1 MPPVTDDHE
10 KSSTAYLKDR
20 RFKLSRSVLS
30 YSPSAVCLTDGRDF
44 QGLRQVPVSL
54 HQNYLWKQHAD
65 CFVGGGGLN
74 ATKGTLAKRASP
86 PRQSAPSR
94 RLGRGPTP
102 TNPSASSLSV
112 PSLRAP
118 SYPIDLDCRR
128 TANLEDRMHQLES
141 LIQAIPPSVFAAIGT
156 PGPSGAPGGALDP
169 SIAAAAAAL
178 FQSGPLPRA
187 TPILPATAAPLTN
200 PANHFADMQRMDRR
214 SSRGSG
220 ALSTAT
226 SIDQL
231 AEDTARMSIAPS
243 FHYRDNQ
250 GETRWQGETSG
261 LPLLDMLMERHAD
274 PTTWPRTRTSL
285 DNLPPPDV
293 PTEEYMPPPPKS
305 RASDLNSET
314 LWKKIT
320 ALIDPDLMDEW
331 VFNFNPFSMV
341 ALMLTQRT
349 ASSNASYQLRIT
361 YCRSFICLHS
371 WR

>member
-1 MPPVTDDHE
+1 M
-10 KSSTAYLKDR
+10 
-20 RFKLSRSVLS
+20 
-30 YSPSAVCLTDGRDF
+30 
-44 QGLRQVPVSL
+44 
-54 HQNYLWKQHAD
+54 
-65 CFVGGGGLN
+65 
-74 ATKGTLAKRASP
+74 TKGILAKRASP
-86 PRQSAPSR
+86 PHQSAPLR
-94 RLGRGPTP
+94 RLGRDLTP
-102 TNPSASSLSV
+102 TSPSASLLYALST
-112 PSLRAP
+112 
-118 SYPIDLDCRR
+118 PIDTDSRR

-214 SSRGSG
+214 T
-220 ALSTAT
+220 LSTAS

-231 AEDTARMSIAPS
+231 VEDTARMSIAPS

-261 LPLLDMLMERHAD
+261 LPLLAMLMERHAD
-274 PTTWPRTRTSL
+274 PTNWPRTRTSL

-305 RASDLNSET
+305 RIPDLNSET

-320 ALIDPDLMDEW
+320 ALIDPGLMDEW
-331 VFNFNPFSMV
+331 VFNFYSFSTV
-341 ALMLTQRT
+341 ALMLMQRT
-349 ASSNASYQLRIT
+349 ALSNASYQLRIT
-361 YCRSFICLHS
+361 YCRSSICRHS